1 MYDYDYNDYDYD
13 YSVNYADG
21 YTTTEWGNSYTTID
35 NPALDQ
41 IYAILPVI
49 GIISSILGLFMIIST
64 WRIFKK
70 AGKHGWASIVPIYN
84 FIVLIEV
91 AGLPLWYFILF
102 LIPFVNIYAMF
113 KIYIELAHK
122 FGKGT
127 CFGVLSIFFPIICLP
142 ILAFGKCK
150 YEGNDNNTSTTI
162 TNTDNNN
169 GVNETQFQNMVSNS
183 ELQTSTMSNN
193 GFNPEPAVPSFI
205 PTNDISNNM
214 QNEIGITE
222 NTNSV
227 VNETYSKT
235 LPENINNTLNNQNIM
250 WEVNSPVY
258 DNNVSV
264 PNNQVETVNVNHTD
278 NNFSNM
284 NETVTNTMNNNVNN
298 VVVDNNL
305 NTISSESNNP
315 TVENAI
321 PSNINQTIVPEIP
334 NIDNV
339 QNMDNTINSGANEVS
354 NFNNNG
360 EVNLTTNNQ
369 NVNVIPSLEEVG
381 SNLVSEKP
389 PVNIEINNIPIN
401 SVEQNNNELPSNQ
414 VINEPVVSEIN
425 VMNNPINNEEQN
437 VIPEI
442 QSIPNIP
449 VEDNSKKN
457 ITDTMSLN
465 ELLAEINI
473 EEQK

>member
-1 MYDYDYNDYDYD
+1 MAYD
-13 YSVNYADG
+13 AM
-21 YTTTEWGNSYTTID
+21 
-35 NPALDQ
+35 NPL
-41 IYAILPVI
+41 
-49 GIISSILGLFMIIST
+49 
-64 WRIFKK
+64 
-70 AGKHGWASIVPIYN
+70 
-84 FIVLIEV
+84 
-91 AGLPLWYFILF
+91 
-102 LIPFVNIYAMF
+102 
-113 KIYIELAHK
+113 
-122 FGKGT
+122 
-127 CFGVLSIFFPIICLP
+127 
-142 ILAFGKCK
+142 
-150 YEGNDNNTSTTI
+150 
-162 TNTDNNN
+162 
-169 GVNETQFQNMVSNS
+169 SNS
-183 ELQTSTMSNN
+183 FIKKYKAEAEEMLQLVFPQLTPNELDYIVDQSVLRN
-193 GFNPEPAVPSFI
+193 VK
-205 PTNDISNNM
+205 DI
-214 QNEIGITE
+214 
-222 NTNSV
+222 
-227 VNETYSKT
+227 
-235 LPENINNTLNNQNIM
+235 
-250 WEVNSPVY
+250 
-258 DNNVSV
+258 
-264 PNNQVETVNVNHTD
+264 
-278 NNFSNM
+278 
-284 NETVTNTMNNNVNN
+284 N

-339 QNMDNTINSGANEVS
+339 QNMDNTINSGANEV
-354 NFNNNG
+354 NDLNNNG
-360 EVNLTTNNQ
+360 EVNLTINNQ
-369 NVNVIPSLEEVG
+369 NVNVIPSFEEVG

>member
-127 CFGVLSIFFPIICLP
+127 GFGVATVFFPIICLP
-142 ILAFGKCK
+142 VLAFGKCK
-150 YEGNDNNTSTTI
+150 YEGSDNTSTTI
-162 TNTDNNN
+162 TNTDNNT
-169 GVNETQFQNMVSNS
+169 GINETQLQSIAGSSEVHDNNNYQN
-183 ELQTSTMSNN
+183 TMSNN
-193 GFNPEPAVPSFI
+193 GFNPEPVVPSFI
-205 PTNDISNNM
+205 PTSDVSNNM

-227 VNETYSKT
+227 VNETHSKT

-264 PNNQVETVNVNHTD
+264 PNNQVETVNVNHMD

-284 NETVTNTMNNNVNN
+284 NETATNNMNNNE
-298 VVVDNNL
+298 VDNTTNNEQN
-305 NTISSESNNP
+305 NTISNTSE
-315 TVENAI
+315 VV
-321 PSNINQTIVPEIP
+321 VPEISSIDIVP
-334 NIDNV
+334 NVNTNSNDVAPVVNTNV
-339 QNMDNTINSGANEVS
+339 NTIEGSVI
-354 NFNNNG
+354 
-360 EVNLTTNNQ
+360 TDNQ
-369 NVNVIPSLEEVG
+369 NNVIPSIEQLG
-381 SNLVSEKP
+381 SNPVSEKP